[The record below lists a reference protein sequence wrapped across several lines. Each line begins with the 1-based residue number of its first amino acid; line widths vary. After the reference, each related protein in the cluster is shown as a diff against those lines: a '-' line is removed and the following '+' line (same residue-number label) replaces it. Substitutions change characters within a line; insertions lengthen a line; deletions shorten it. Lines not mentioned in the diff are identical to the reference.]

1 MMSALVL
8 LLLLA
13 VALSSYE
20 ALQTTFEFY
29 KAQKRIEIVSSVWQV
44 DVWQMSTRDLYK
56 CLNTC

>member
-20 ALQTTFEFY
+20 ALQTTFGFY
-29 KAQKRIEIVSSVWQV
+29 KAQKRIEIVWSV
-44 DVWQMSTRDLYK
+44 
-56 CLNTC
+56 

>member
-20 ALQTTFEFY
+20 ALQTTFGFH
-29 KAQKRIEIVSSVWQV
+29 KAQKRIEIVWSV
-44 DVWQMSTRDLYK
+44 
-56 CLNTC
+56 